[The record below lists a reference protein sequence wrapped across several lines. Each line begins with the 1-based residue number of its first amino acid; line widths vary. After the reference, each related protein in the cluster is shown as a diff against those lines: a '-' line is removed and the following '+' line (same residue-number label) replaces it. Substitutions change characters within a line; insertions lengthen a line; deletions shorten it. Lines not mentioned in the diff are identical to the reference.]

1 MVVLY
6 SSLYLHLC
14 CIFQHT
20 HIILFSI
27 QNYSLL
33 DNRLP
38 PIIVLICAYYMVSD
52 AYSLW
57 HLYLSP
63 SFFTWLSSLLLNS
76 NLFFHVKS
84 CVKSY
89 LSSMHII
96 VCIIGNP
103 WLHRWNLKTHT
114 QMKFYFYCK
123 SRMCLCNLK
132 IHESLPLI
140 YLVFLRHVSASA

>member
-6 SSLYLHLC
+6 STLYLHLC
-14 CIFQHT
+14 CVFQHT

-33 DNRLP
+33 DNRLL

-52 AYSLW
+52 AYSLLY
-57 HLYLSP
+57 LYLSP
-63 SFFTWLSSLLLNS
+63 SFFTWLFSLLLNY
-76 NLFFHVKS
+76 NFFHVKRY
-84 CVKSY
+84 VKSS

-103 WLHRWNLKTHT
+103 WFHRWNLKTHT
-114 QMKFYFYCK
+114 QMKFYFYYK
-123 SRMCLCNLK
+123 SQMCVCNLK
-132 IHESLPLI
+132 IHESWPLI
-140 YLVFLRHVSASA
+140 YLVFLWHVSASA